1 MSSPEPGA
9 NSGSGDDANGHSQRL
24 NPPRLTQAVEPDRC
38 IKVLLATDNHVGYA
52 ENDPVRGR
60 DSINSFREILE
71 LAVANDVD
79 LLLLAGD
86 LFHENRPSRTSLYQ
100 VISSLREFT
109 QGRRPIELDIVSD
122 AGIGIRRD
130 ATWPSINYLD
140 ENINVGLPVFS
151 IHGNHDDP
159 QGTGAEGALCALDIL
174 SASGLINYFGRTE
187 IPGASANDEDVQEDG
202 GIVIKPILLQKGST
216 KLALYG
222 IGNVRDD
229 RFHYEMKN
237 SRVEMHQP
245 VEDADEWF
253 NIVLVHQNRVAHGK
267 KSNNTSDG
275 AFSDDAHLIVW
286 GHEHDCIEQATPVS
300 VPGRPYYIVQP
311 GSSVATSLAKG
322 EAIPKHVSLIKIQ
335 GKEFEFEPIRLRT
348 VRPFIFEDISLSE
361 AHDPSR
367 KVNLKDKVAVNRY
380 LKGRVNDLIARANAE
395 WAELNPDL
403 PASERLLPLIRI
415 RVDYGGGP
423 DGNGV
428 FEIGNP
434 QRFGQDFVD
443 KVANPRDIV
452 QFHRKAARASKKVDM
467 DHVDKAKVMAA
478 IEESEDIGSQMEKL
492 KVSSLVTQ
500 YLSAQ
505 NLGVL
510 SEEFMQRAIEEYVDK
525 GDRDAIA
532 DMLKKSVKDAVAN
545 ISKTYIPSKDGPEHD
560 HLENEALVAKDY
572 LTAKYAPKPNKSKGK
587 QKRSQDSDTPQEEEE
602 EEERDSM
609 ADSAASSD
617 DGRRGRKKA
626 APPAKKKGRAMS
638 SRKKQNELFLSDDDD
653 DDDDDVV
660 VQDQDDDEE
669 SDVISDSP
677 PPKKAPAKK
686 VAASTRKTVA
696 PAKTKAVPLP
706 KPKAKAP
713 AATQPKRAVTQQ
725 VVSTDSDDDS

>member
-1 MSSPEPGA
+1 MSSPESGA
-9 NSGSGDDANGHSQRL
+9 SSGSGDDANGHGHGTA
-24 NPPRLTQAVEPDRC
+24 PPRLTQAVEPDRC

-60 DSINSFREILE
+60 DSINTFREILE
-71 LAVANDVD
+71 LAVANDASNGALIPIRVD
-79 LLLLAGD
+79 MLLLAGD

-109 QGRRPIELDIVSD
+109 QGRRPIDIDIVSD
-122 AGIGIRRD
+122 AGIGIQRD
-130 ATWPSINYLD
+130 TTWPSINYLD

-187 IPGASANDEDVQEDG
+187 IPGASANDEELQEDG
-202 GIVIKPILLQKGST
+202 GIVVKPILLQKGST

-267 KSNNTSDG
+267 KSNNTADG

-335 GKEFEFEPIRLRT
+335 GKEFEFESIRLRT

-361 AHDPSR
+361 AHNPSK

-380 LKGRVNDLIARANAE
+380 LKSRVNDLIARANADWDE
-395 WAELNPDL
+395 VNPDL
-403 PASERLLPLIRI
+403 QASERLLPLIRI
-415 RVDYGGGP
+415 RVDYSGGP
-423 DGNGV
+423 DGNGA

-452 QFHRKAARASKKVDM
+452 QFHRKVSRASRKVDM
-467 DHVDKAKVMAA
+467 DYVDKDKVMAA
-478 IEESEDIGSQMEKL
+478 IEESDDIGAKLEKL

-510 SEEFMQRAIEEYVDK
+510 SEVVVQRAIEEYVDK
-525 GDRDAIA
+525 GDRDAIS
-532 DMLKKSVKDAVAN
+532 DMLKKSVKHAVAI
-545 ISKTYIPSKDGPEHD
+545 ISKNYEPSKEGPEHD
-560 HLENEALVAKDY
+560 HLENEALFAKER
-572 LTAKYAPKPNKSKGK
+572 LTEKYAPKTNKGKGK
-587 QKRSQDSDTPQEEEE
+587 QKASDDSDTPEEEE
-602 EEERDSM
+602 DEEEEKDSM
-609 ADSAASSD
+609 ADSPAASSD
-617 DGRRGRKKA
+617 GRGRKKA
-626 APPAKKKGRAMS
+626 APVKKGKISSSKKK
-638 SRKKQNELFLSDDDD
+638 NELFLSDGDDDD
-653 DDDDDVV
+653 DDDDMA
-660 VQDQDDDEE
+660 QDQDDDDDD
-669 SDVISDSP
+669 DVISDSP
-677 PPKKAPAKK
+677 PPKKALSIA
-686 VAASTRKTVA
+686 
-696 PAKTKAVPLP
+696 LL
-706 KPKAKAP
+706 
-713 AATQPKRAVTQQ
+713 
-725 VVSTDSDDDS
+725 